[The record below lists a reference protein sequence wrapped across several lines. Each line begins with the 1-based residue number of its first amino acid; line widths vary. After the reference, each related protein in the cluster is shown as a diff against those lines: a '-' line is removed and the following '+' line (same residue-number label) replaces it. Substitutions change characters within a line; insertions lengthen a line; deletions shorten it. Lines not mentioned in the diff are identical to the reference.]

1 MLLADKERQLS
12 EKEKL
17 LAKAMSSYFRYD
29 MGQLEQEV
37 IALMAEEMQQFKQAK
52 ESKLQAIEQLL
63 DEINSLSKVHVAK
76 GSQYKSQKK
85 KGKSAGSEEDGQ
97 EVMHAF
103 EEQSKEYERVISTAN
118 LQKQALRKDIL
129 KLEQGIR

>member
-37 IALMAEEMQQFKQAK
+37 IALMAEEMQRFKQEK

-63 DEINSLSKVHVAK
+63 DEISRLSKLHAAK
-76 GSQYKSQKK
+76 GSAYRSQDKNLR
-85 KGKSAGSEEDGQ
+85 SEEDSK
-97 EVMHAF
+97 EVMRAF
-103 EEQSKEYERVISTAN
+103 EEQSKEYEQVISTAN
-118 LQKQALRKDIL
+118 LQK
-129 KLEQGIR
+129 